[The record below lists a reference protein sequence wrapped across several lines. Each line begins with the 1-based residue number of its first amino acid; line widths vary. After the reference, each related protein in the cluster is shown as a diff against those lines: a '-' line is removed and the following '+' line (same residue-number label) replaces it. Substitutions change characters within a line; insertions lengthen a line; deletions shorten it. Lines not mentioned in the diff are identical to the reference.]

1 MSPAGW
7 VLGGLEAAIA
17 LGKTLPVITKQ
28 INGMITGN
36 NSNSLGKTMT
46 SVENWMARFDR
57 SESDESQGKF

>member
-28 INGMITGN
+28 INGMITGD
-36 NSNSLGKTMT
+36 NSNSLGRTMT
-46 SVENWMARFDR
+46 SVEN
-57 SESDESQGKF
+57 